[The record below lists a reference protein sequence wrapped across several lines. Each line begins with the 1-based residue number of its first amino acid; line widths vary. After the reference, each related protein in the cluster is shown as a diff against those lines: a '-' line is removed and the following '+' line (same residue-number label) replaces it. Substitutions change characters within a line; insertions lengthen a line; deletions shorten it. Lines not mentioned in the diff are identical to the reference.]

1 MITKTLLI
9 VEDDLFTSRLIKT
22 FFERKGFIVHQAYD
36 TGAAY
41 MYATEKRP
49 DLIIL
54 DIQLPTDSGV
64 SIFKALKNIHP
75 CPIVFYTS
83 ISTEDMEIK
92 AIEIGGDDYVNKQRG
107 MQVLHS
113 RVVRLINNQNTSSEA
128 ALGPMIVINN
138 ISLNSELNLCQIG
151 DISIELQKKESKLLS
166 FLMLHKNTL
175 VNRDELS
182 FILNG
187 YSHDGWSRSIDL
199 IICRIRKKLR
209 QANIPES
216 AIKTLRGKGYSLV
229 ETEFKAA

>member
-1 MITKTLLI
+1 MNTKTLLI

-36 TGAAY
+36 TGGAY

-54 DIQLPTDSGV
+54 DIQLPSDSGV
-64 SIFKALKNIHP
+64 SIFNTLKNIHP

-83 ISTEDMEIK
+83 ISTENMEIK

-107 MQVLHS
+107 MKVLHS
-113 RVVRLINNQNTSSEA
+113 RVVRLIEKSATKDTEA
-128 ALGPMIVINN
+128 LTPLIEINN
-138 ISLNSELNLCQIG
+138 IRLNSELNQCQIG
-151 DISIELQKKESKLLS
+151 DMLIELQKKESTLLS

-199 IICRIRKKLR
+199 IVCRIRKKLR

-229 ETEFKAA
+229 ESNFKAA